1 MRVSH
6 RFVIIVALFLTCLIT
21 ANIMAV
27 KLINVAGLTLPA
39 AIIIFP
45 ISYIIGDVLTE
56 VYGYKIARRVIWL
69 GFLCNLIVVL
79 AFWIGKLLPSAP
91 VWEGQ
96 KAYEVILGF
105 TPRLLTGSF
114 IAYLGG
120 EFANSIILS
129 RMKIKTKGRFLW
141 SRTIGS
147 TLVGQ
152 GIDSSLF
159 ILIAFTGVI
168 PLYIIGNMILTH
180 WLVKVSYE
188 IVATPFTYIVV
199 NYLKKKESLD
209 TFDNDVNLNPLL
221 ITE

>member
-1 MRVSH
+1 MRVTH

-27 KLINVAGLTLPA
+27 KLITIAGLTLPA

-45 ISYIIGDVLTE
+45 VSYIIGDVLTE
-56 VYGYKIARRVIWL
+56 VYGYKMARRVIWL
-69 GFLCNLIVVL
+69 GFLCNLIVVI
-79 AFWIGKLLPSAP
+79 AFWIGKLLPSAT
-91 VWEGQ
+91 VWKGEE
-96 KAYEVILGF
+96 AYEIILGF

-114 IAYLGG
+114 VAYLGG
-120 EFANSIILS
+120 EFANSFILAK
-129 RMKIKTKGRFLW
+129 MKIKTRGRFLW

-152 GIDSSLF
+152 GIDSSFF
-159 ILIAFTGVI
+159 ILIAFIGVI
-168 PLYIIGNMILTH
+168 PLSIIGNMILTH

-188 IVATPFTYIVV
+188 IIATPFTYLVV
-199 NYLKKKESLD
+199 NYLKKKESID
-209 TFDNDVNLNPLL
+209 TFDNDVNFNPIL